1 MIDCVAINAD
11 KEMSANYEYFPCVTI
26 DSIPVLICCLT
37 ELLACLVLASVWLTA
52 IQIFNRSL
60 LILTAVNAQT

>member
-1 MIDCVAINAD
+1 MLTKKIF
-11 KEMSANYEYFPCVTI
+11 ANYEYFSYVTI
-26 DSIPVLICCLT
+26 DSIPVLICCLP
-37 ELLACLVLASVWLTA
+37 ELLACIVLASVWLTA